1 MDFSN
6 FTPETLATMLATPAL
21 KAHHAGII
29 AHLESLPAGKAAP
42 KSKSTPKP
50 KKAEKTYTVDEGKIE
65 EDINSYVQ
73 GAVYSKGYLRLKP
86 KNRNGVVMFYKE
98 DIAVLEAFIKAN
110 RKKFKN
116 RPTK

>member
-1 MDFSN
+1 M
-6 FTPETLATMLATPAL
+6 
-21 KAHHAGII
+21 
-29 AHLESLPAGKAAP
+29 
-42 KSKSTPKP
+42 
-50 KKAEKTYTVDEGKIE
+50 E
-65 EDINSYVQ
+65 EDINNYVS

-98 DIAVLEAFIKAN
+98 DISALEAFIKTH

>member
-1 MDFSN
+1 MDFSK
-6 FTPETLATMLATPAL
+6 FTPDTLATMLATPAL
-21 KAHHAGII
+21 KAHHDGIV
-29 AHLESLPAGKAAP
+29 AHLESLPTGTPAP
-42 KSKSTPKP
+42 KSTPKP
-50 KKAEKTYTVDEGKIE
+50 KKAEKTYTVDEGKVE
-65 EDINSYVQ
+65 EDINNYVS

-98 DIAVLEAFIKAN
+98 DIAALEAFIKAN